1 MPHRTQPAPLVPPEL
16 ARLLAHAPLPP
27 GHGITG
33 YFPDPNPEA
42 RAYSGCGFVLN
53 RAPAADIHVVFRSA
67 KVTPTKAGLFVT
79 LWQRD
84 AEGETRPYTSD
95 DGVDEFWIFAETK
108 HGSGCFKF
116 PARELAKYGV
126 LTTAEKPG
134 KRGFRLYTPWDT
146 DLNAG
151 ATKAWAWQR
160 GFFTVLSR

>member
-1 MPHRTQPAPLVPPEL
+1 MSIQAPSEPFFPPEL
-16 ARLLAHAPLPP
+16 SKLLAHAPLTA
-27 GHGITG
+27 GQGVTG

-53 RAPAADIHVVFRSA
+53 GAPAADIHVVFRSA

-84 AEGETRPYTSD
+84 AEGVTRPYTAA
-95 DGVDEFWIFAETK
+95 DGVDEFWVAAEVN
-108 HGSGCFKF
+108 GGYGYFKF
-116 PARELAKYGV
+116 PARELAKAGI
-126 LTTAEKPG
+126 LATAEKPG

-146 DLNAG
+146 DLNAS
-151 ATKAWAWQR
+151 ATKTWAWQR